1 MSEVINTA
9 PDFDAMSDEELVCW
23 VRSNGTD
30 TVSNWSAKIDKRY
43 SGAIRREGDRMRAA
57 MLYNPEGHRNRYRVF
72 DVSGDEC
79 GIRVLP
85 GRRPLNE
92 DTIAQL
98 VASIDRCGLL
108 NPPAVRMVDKMVVN
122 GTEEYN
128 VPVLVYGHHRI
139 EAMRRLGWSWVTCL
153 VLDLHG
159 VDAELSEIA
168 ENLHRAELTAL
179 QRDEQIARWIEL
191 TTVKGELPD
200 LKSKPVQPAQVSGGR
215 GNKGGLSDAA
225 RELGIERTDAHR
237 AIKVADL
244 SPEAKAAAVE
254 TGLDDNRSALL
265 EAAKEKEPEKQVV
278 SLQNWRQR
286 KGAEVRLAAR
296 PAIIAATQGDEKL
309 KKQLAK
315 AKQESE
321 EKEEQRQAQE
331 HRANIAVRQVDSAT
345 NRAMYAEADKQR
357 LQAEVDRLTDENKRL
372 EDRYRK
378 LWALVPEDVRDAFL
392 AQVSREAA

>member
-1 MSEVINTA
+1 MSEVITTA

-30 TVSNWSAKIDKRY
+30 TVSNWTAKIDKRY

-57 MLYNPEGHRNRYRVF
+57 MLYSPEGHRNRYRVF
-72 DVSGDEC
+72 DVSDDEC

-108 NPPAVRMVDKMVVN
+108 NPPAVRMVDRMVVN
-122 GTEEYN
+122 GTDEYN

-153 VLDLHG
+153 VLDLDD

-168 ENLHRAELTAL
+168 ENLHRAELTVL
-179 QRDEQIARWIEL
+179 QRDEQVARWIEL
-191 TTVKGELPD
+191 TAVKEDLPD
-200 LKSKPVQPAQVSGGR
+200 SESKPVQPAQVSGGR

-237 AIKVADL
+237 AIKVAAL

-265 EAAKEKEPEKQVV
+265 EAAKEKEPEKQVEV
-278 SLQNWRQR
+278 LKDLHHAKQTKGEREQDKAECIRLYKNVLDAERAAEAPASTDVAPAPDIGIDEDKHIGQANLRNSLLMDIAAAIQAATCRYQGPIDDELVATCGKVASAWLDLADDLRS
-286 KGAEVRLAAR
+286 RLATETQSAL
-296 PAIIAATQGDEKL
+296 AA
-309 KKQLAK
+309 
-315 AKQESE
+315 
-321 EKEEQRQAQE
+321 
-331 HRANIAVRQVDSAT
+331 
-345 NRAMYAEADKQR
+345 
-357 LQAEVDRLTDENKRL
+357 
-372 EDRYRK
+372 
-378 LWALVPEDVRDAFL
+378 
-392 AQVSREAA
+392 